1 MLEMKDDPPPLIV
14 LAALAEV
21 IPAVAIV
28 AVTARVA
35 ANVRRSFIVKFP
47 PGLIVFPRKN
57 LRGAYG
63 AKTAFV

>member
-14 LAALAEV
+14 LAALAEL
-21 IPAVAIV
+21 IPAVAII

-47 PGLIVFPRKN
+47 PGLIVFP
-57 LRGAYG
+57 
-63 AKTAFV
+63 